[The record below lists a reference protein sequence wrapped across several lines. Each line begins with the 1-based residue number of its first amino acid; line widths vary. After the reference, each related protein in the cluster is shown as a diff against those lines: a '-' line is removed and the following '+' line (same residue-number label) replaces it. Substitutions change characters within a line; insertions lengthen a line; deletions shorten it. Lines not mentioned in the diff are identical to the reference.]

1 MTPRFTTLK
10 SNYGRKPGK
19 IHNTPVSPW
28 ENSSIY
34 SGIQKTV
41 ILMNIQKVK
50 LLRLSFL
57 GMALAFSLSYIVVS
71 LLVLI
76 EEILFISVMGSHK
89 TMVKAPQCG
98 FCISCA
104 SLV

>member
-1 MTPRFTTLK
+1 
-10 SNYGRKPGK
+10 
-19 IHNTPVSPW
+19 
-28 ENSSIY
+28 
-34 SGIQKTV
+34 
-41 ILMNIQKVK
+41 MNIQKVK